1 MAQSKPKHQDYW
13 YLVLATSSIVIG
25 PVLLMFRA
33 DGASYWEKWIYIT
46 LFIPL
51 GFLVIFLNY
60 TREITLA
67 LSNENEEVQKL
78 LLLKIKT
85 KYLRYLLFYIPV
97 VLGYAGLCMWIL
109 WKGGL

>member
-1 MAQSKPKHQDYW
+1 MAQSRPKHQDYW
-13 YLVLATSSIVIG
+13 YLVLATSSIAIG

-51 GFLVIFLNY
+51 GFLVILLNY
-60 TREITLA
+60 IREIPRD
-67 LSNENEEVQKL
+67 LSNDEAVRKE
-78 LLLKIKT
+78 LLLKIRT
-85 KYLRYLLFYIPV
+85 KYLKYLLFYIPV
-97 VLGYAGLCMWIL
+97 VLGYAGLCMWFL